1 MTTPEYEKRVRGW
14 LWLLVVLL
22 LAIVAAYL
30 VFRWLDD
37 DEGSE
42 SGAAAAA
49 TVTTSTTQPE
59 STTTTTAPEAIAEPS
74 FGFADQ
80 GGIVVLTGT
89 MPDQP
94 SIDAVV
100 EVAEVTFGGANVDN
114 QMTVGAVGP
123 APWLQ
128 RVVAA
133 AAGLQGV
140 PGLDIQI
147 RDGVMTLN
155 GGVDSEDTKEAI
167 GTAAGLVAA
176 PDLTVVNQLMVVT
189 VSAEV
194 VAGQTQ
200 DALDLLDLPKITFE
214 SGSTIITTDGQAVL
228 DEAAAILEGVSG
240 VTVEV
245 GGHTDAQGSEVSNLT
260 LSQGRADAVVEY
272 LVGQG
277 VDAALLSGVG
287 YGETEPVADNETA
300 EGRQQNRRIEFT
312 VAVA

>member
-1 MTTPEYEKRVRGW
+1 
-14 LWLLVVLL
+14 
-22 LAIVAAYL
+22 
-30 VFRWLDD
+30 
-37 DEGSE
+37 
-42 SGAAAAA
+42 
-49 TVTTSTTQPE
+49 
-59 STTTTTAPEAIAEPS
+59 
-74 FGFADQ
+74 
-80 GGIVVLTGT
+80 